1 MRCRKAP
8 HHREREPIPDRG
20 AGLTRVLLIALSLLL
35 PPVFAADTGFSGGI
49 TLEPDEE
56 EDNAAPSQPSDAAA
70 PSTADGTDDAKAG
83 SSGIA
88 WWRNQP
94 TGAALRLNHA
104 GAFNNAPG
112 GGPAIALLFTGRFD
126 KDGRFNE
133 YLSVYRPGGRR
144 VEGRWRVAASDHVLY
159 FPLPA
164 SGEYLVRLRAGL
176 PDAEGNRLPRS
187 LSGPVTIP

>member
-8 HHREREPIPDRG
+8 HHRERGPAPGRD
-20 AGLTRVLLIALSLLL
+20 AGLPRVLLIALSLLF

-49 TLEPDEE
+49 TLEPDE
-56 EDNAAPSQPSDAAA
+56 DDAAESSQPPGATTPPARDETTEEAAA
-70 PSTADGTDDAKAG
+70 PPP
-83 SSGIA
+83 
-88 WWRNQP
+88 WWQNQP
-94 TGAALRLNHA
+94 SGAALHLNHA